1 MLTKQGSGRDTHK
14 PPRVNEESSDHEPR
28 CSLNGQAALRRPP
41 RAPAA
46 SQGGA
51 RCRGVGTGAE
61 AVAEGTDWNP
71 PLVRG
76 CASMVLQSDAQQE
89 KYRLL
94 MEISF
99 ICRKD

>member
-14 PPRVNEESSDHEPR
+14 PPIVNEESSDHEPR

-61 AVAEGTDWNP
+61 AVAEGTDWH
-71 PLVRG
+71 PLVRDRT
-76 CASMVLQSDAQQE
+76 SMVLQSDAQPE
-89 KYRLL
+89 KYCLL